1 MVENNRLARTR
12 RKRHSAEFKAE
23 VVNACL
29 QPGVSV
35 AAVALQHGLNANM
48 LRTWVTA
55 YERALAEQNR
65 AATESSTSEFIALP
79 LAVPHGTSALPDI
92 VVEVKRGAATVTVRW
107 PASAAAD
114 CASWLHGWLR

>member
-1 MVENNRLARTR
+1 MEENNRVARTR
-12 RKRHSAEFKAE
+12 RRRHSAEFKAE
-23 VVNACL
+23 VVKACL
-29 QPGVSV
+29 QPSVSV

-55 YERALAEQNR
+55 YERALTEQNR
-65 AATESSTSEFIALP
+65 AAKASSTSEFIALP
-79 LAVPHGTSALPDI
+79 LAVPQGTSTLPDI
-92 VVEVKRGAATVTVRW
+92 VVEVKRGAASVTVRW